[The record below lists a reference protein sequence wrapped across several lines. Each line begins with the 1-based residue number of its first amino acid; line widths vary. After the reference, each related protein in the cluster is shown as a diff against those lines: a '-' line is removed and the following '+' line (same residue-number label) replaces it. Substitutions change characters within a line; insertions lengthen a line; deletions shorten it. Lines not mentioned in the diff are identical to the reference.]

1 MAEQK
6 LNNFLG
12 HVRRVLAPPADGVAD
27 RQLLEAFLAGRQ
39 EAAFAALM
47 RRHGA
52 MVFGVCR
59 RVLSDWH
66 DAEDAFQATFL
77 VLARQAGSIRRRDS
91 VASWLYGVAYRVSLK
106 AKTTAARRRR
116 HERQRPITPVVQAG
130 AAAGLD
136 ELRRVLDEE
145 LARLPEK
152 YRAPLV
158 LCYLEGKARD
168 EAAEQLGWSAGALK
182 GRLERGR
189 ELLRRR
195 LERRGLAFSVALL
208 VTALSQTAAKAALP
222 APLLAA
228 TLNAAVPIAAGTA
241 AAAGGISASVA
252 ALTEGVLHTMTMIRL
267 ALTTALVLAVGT
279 LTAGTGWI
287 TYQALA
293 DGPAP
298 QKQGLIAPA
307 PKGPT
312 PAQAPDD
319 KQLLQGTWVA
329 VSGEMN
335 GKPMPADG
343 NDQFKLVI
351 RGDRMTFHNQ
361 GAENRVMTFRLDPTK
376 NPKEMS
382 LTPEKGLTITAIYAL
397 QDGRFKLCAQNKE
410 DAKKPTRFATAPGSG
425 LIFIVFEREKPG
437 RRKKEEP
444 GQKSTSAAARMRSV
458 NNLKQIALAIHAY
471 AGVNNHL
478 PAAAI
483 YSEDGKP
490 LLSWRVAILP
500 YIEQDALYK
509 QFKLDEPWD
518 SPHNKKLLDQMPKI
532 YAPVAGQVPDK
543 HSTFYQVFTGK
554 GTVFPGPTGIRFTD
568 ITDGT
573 SNTVMVVEG
582 GEAVPWTKPA
592 ELPYAPNKPLPL
604 LGGMFV
610 GGFNAALADGSVH
623 FLKDSID
630 PKTLR
635 ALITRNGGEKV
646 DFDKLHP

>member
-1 MAEQK
+1 MADQK
-6 LNNFLG
+6 LSNFLG

-27 RQLLEAFLAGRQ
+27 RQLLEAFVAGRQ

-77 VLARQAGSIRRRDS
+77 VLARQAGSIRRRES

-116 HERQRPITPVVQAG
+116 HERQRPIVPAAQAG

-168 EAAEQLGWSAGALK
+168 EAAGLLGWSAGALK

-195 LERRGLAFSVALL
+195 LERRGLALSVALL

-241 AAAGGISASVA
+241 AAGSISASVA
-252 ALTEGVLHTMTMIRL
+252 ALTEGVLYTMTMIRL
-267 ALTTALVLAVGT
+267 ALTTALLLAVGT

-293 DGPAP
+293 DDPAP
-298 QKQGLIAPA
+298 QERGLIVPA
-307 PKGPT
+307 PKDSS
-312 PAQAPDD
+312 PAKAPED
-319 KQLLQGTWVA
+319 QQRLQGTWVA

-335 GKPMPADG
+335 GTPMPAEE
-343 NDQFKLVI
+343 FKLVV
-351 RGDRMTFHNQ
+351 RGNRMTFYSSGS
-361 GAENRVMTFRLDPTK
+361 GAVDNVMTFRLDPTK
-376 NPKEMS
+376 NPKEMY
-382 LTPEKGLTITAIYAL
+382 LTPEKGQTITAIYAL

-410 DAKKPTRFATAPGSG
+410 DAKKPTRFATAPGDG
-425 LIFIVFEREKPG
+425 LVFFVFKREKPG
-437 RRKKEEP
+437 QRKKEEP
-444 GQKSTSAAARMRSV
+444 GQKTASPAARIRSQ

-471 AGVNNHL
+471 AGTNNHL

-483 YSEDGKP
+483 YSEDGVP

-509 QFKLDEPWD
+509 QFKLDEPWN

-554 GTVFPGPTGIRFTD
+554 GTVFPGPKGIRFVD

-573 SNTVMVVEG
+573 SNTLMVVEG

-592 ELPYAPNKPLPL
+592 ELPYAPDKPLPL

-610 GGFNAALADGSVH
+610 GGFNAALADGSAH
-623 FLKDSID
+623 FFKDSID

-646 DFDKLHP
+646 DLDKLHP